1 MSPKLHRPRVV
12 WNANESRSIRAD
24 VWLAALG
31 LLALLLAEVW
41 QNASV
46 TELSLRLERT
56 RHSLA
61 AVEARE
67 AYVSAELQHR
77 ATRSALTP
85 MASELGLKPADSHQV
100 VVLPADYLSSD
111 ETSSSGSGAVAL
123 QWVERFS
130 RALVP
135 EATARGRN
143 GN

>member
-1 MSPKLHRPRVV
+1 MSTKLHRPRVV
-12 WNANESRSIRAD
+12 WNANESRLPRPEI
-24 VWLAALG
+24 WLAALG

-41 QNASV
+41 QNSRV
-46 TELSLRLERT
+46 TQLSLSLERT
-56 RHSLA
+56 RHALA

-67 AYVSAELQHR
+67 AYVSAQLQRRSTR
-77 ATRSALTP
+77 AVLSPLAG
-85 MASELGLKPADSHQV
+85 ELGLAPADARQV

-111 ETSSSGSGAVAL
+111 EPSTGSSSATAL
-123 QWVERFS
+123 AWVDRFS

>member
-1 MSPKLHRPRVV
+1 MSPKPHRPRVV
-12 WNANESRSIRAD
+12 WNANESRSFRAD
-24 VWLAALG
+24 VWLAAFG

-41 QNASV
+41 QNARV

-56 RHSLA
+56 RHSLS

-67 AYVSAELQHR
+67 AYVSAQLQRR
-77 ATRSALTP
+77 ATRSALSP
-85 MASELGLKPADSHQV
+85 MASELGLAPADARQV

-111 ETSSSGSGAVAL
+111 ESSSGPSRAVAL
-123 QWVERFS
+123 AWVDRFS